1 MNKKFSTLM
10 ASALLA
16 GALVSPA
23 DLLAQLRYAGGKSY
37 SNVAVVKTLPNA
49 TTTSTDQ
56 FIVFQ
61 DEDGANYIAIVTSG
75 NKLSAV
81 PFSRAKESQLVTIS
95 YNAESETYAV
105 KTGNYQLGFAA
116 SGYAFGSGHKD
127 LTNVDLTSEEI
138 KFAYAAPSFDRSV
151 SLQNIT
157 FGVTSNSTT
166 TFVAKAIAKDA
177 LETIVDNSKVAS
189 VVTGDITGASYIL
202 MENGRAL
209 TGNEDGTATW
219 ASYWREQNQYWTID
233 VTDNGNK
240 TGVAKFKNK
249 ETGKYLADATGKY
262 ITANVER
269 NADNTAWKF
278 SNNSSITLSAK
289 IGGWKIIAL
298 GAVDQNGKVLTGSEL
313 TSITGSGFEASIKKY
328 VNGSS
333 LDEELDGNPFSGL
346 LKPVNFKNI
355 DASGTLAAELV
366 PATGSNYMLQNA
378 EGDIIVIDLDKTYA
392 AGGNDSKFVVKT
404 IAPEVLANA
413 LKDPKVEINQRYA
426 YNFQFRTAD
435 DFVVGQNTNI
445 TDIYAWTKNN
455 ESRYFLGSTDINEV
469 PTLTAAIWSDN
480 YRTNL
485 TIKVGTFNTID
496 VKKLLGNT
504 PAFFTVTNVNTKA
517 KYSDNYGKVLGL
529 KDTHNAAYIKADEA
543 LVGYPETQWAIT
555 YDGTTLTLANRERP
569 SVKEYYTASQL
580 YKVAGKDNVFA
591 VLKPNTE
598 YDTKRDTIQF
608 QANTNYTE
616 ADGFLRLN
624 AAELRDQSYYVAAA
638 SSVYDNVAYLVENH
652 GKNHQVGLDTD
663 KANATEWNLA
673 ASMFRGLNNLEETIE
688 YRPDTIEVVSVLGYV
703 NAQGNITTTKSSGKD
718 AIKLKMLA
726 YSFQNDA
733 NSEYLAY
740 VGGESNRYATGAFG
754 AVKGYTE
761 KANANIFAIKMVGED
776 LYNLIPLNEQNAD
789 DVTTADAR
797 NWESLATQKM
807 YSGDGATKGILNN
820 TGMYNQTENDL
831 FVIEK
836 KDAPEYRKV
845 AMADTISIFRNEDA
859 QDVLFEKGEF
869 LGTATSTG
877 FEKANPAL
885 FVDTAYV
892 NRPYN
897 NRWEYLLAVNAN
909 HWESKEDC
917 GVEGHPKHEA
927 DTTTGRFLVN
937 LMDSAYVYNETNLH
951 NNKFI
956 NEEDGQKYAKLGF
969 VEGYHTHD
977 TLYLKRPNGTY
988 DKIAMDR
995 EDYSHSIA
1003 KFAFRYVDQNEG
1015 SFVIE
1020 TGCKD
1025 WNGGEPT
1032 SEVEPG
1038 YLKWLNG
1045 TLVVVKDIEAAEI
1058 FNMNEDESR
1067 TPTANEAISAGNV
1080 VVAGTN
1086 GAVVVKGAEGKNVIV
1101 STILGK
1107 VVANEVVSSDNAT
1120 IAAPQGVVVV
1130 SVDGESFKVVV
1141 K

>member
-10 ASALLA
+10 ASLLLA
-16 GALVSPA
+16 GGAFSNVWAETFTEATAGNGHEGKYYIVKVNGGQRNSSNPEANKQYVQPISQWNMLSVTSAASVSASAEVTEAELWSIVVTESNKYQLVNALTGEALKAGGFDAFEGNDVALWFNSSSKKGYNGSATDVDCKNTTEDSDQVWGYDLQETSYKAASSVVSGAISASQPYLLMGGLVDSEVLVDSNEDGKASFGSYVKDEYKSYWYVVVDRTQKVATFKNKKSGKTLTDRDGKTIYAKVNSDLTFDDNGNIDLYVVGGPA
-23 DLLAQLRYAGGKSY
+23 EAYTSVALGVVNSSWYNFTASDLMSITGAGFQMDIKKHEDGGSKDKELAGNPFVGLLKTVKWKNNDCTTGVVVSADPYTTYNMLQNEDGNLIVVDLNQKYAETDAGTKYALTVISPKVLANSLASSKAEERNRYAYEFGFQS
-37 SNVAVVKTLPNA
+37 SNAFEIGVDQVVEYIDAYCK
-49 TTTSTDQ
+49 
-56 FIVFQ
+56 
-61 DEDGANYIAIVTSG
+61 DGNY
-75 NKLSAV
+75 
-81 PFSRAKESQLVTIS
+81 
-95 YNAESETYAV
+95 
-105 KTGNYQLGFAA
+105 YQLG
-116 SGYAFGSGHKD
+116 
-127 LTNVDLTSEEI
+127 T
-138 KFAYAAPSFDRSV
+138 
-151 SLQNIT
+151 
-157 FGVTSNSTT
+157 
-166 TFVAKAIAKDA
+166 
-177 LETIVDNSKVAS
+177 
-189 VVTGDITGASYIL
+189 
-202 MENGRAL
+202 
-209 TGNEDGTATW
+209 
-219 ASYWREQNQYWTID
+219 
-233 VTDNGNK
+233 
-240 TGVAKFKNK
+240 
-249 ETGKYLADATGKY
+249 
-262 ITANVER
+262 
-269 NADNTAWKF
+269 
-278 SNNSSITLSAK
+278 ITLSGTPTLSAEV
-289 IGGWKIIAL
+289 GG
-298 GAVDQNGKVLTGSEL
+298 GAP
-313 TSITGSGFEASIKKY
+313 F
-328 VNGSS
+328 
-333 LDEELDGNPFSGL
+333 LDG
-346 LKPVNFKNI
+346 
-355 DASGTLAAELV
+355 
-366 PATGSNYMLQNA
+366 
-378 EGDIIVIDLDKTYA
+378 
-392 AGGNDSKFVVKT
+392 
-404 IAPEVLANA
+404 
-413 LKDPKVEINQRYA
+413 
-426 YNFQFRTAD
+426 
-435 DFVVGQNTNI
+435 
-445 TDIYAWTKNN
+445 
-455 ESRYFLGSTDINEV
+455 
-469 PTLTAAIWSDN
+469 
-480 YRTNL
+480 L
-485 TIKVGTFNTID
+485 TIKIGTFNTID

-529 KDTHNAAYIKADEA
+529 KDTDNAVYAAYAAYIKSDEA

-555 YDGTTLTLANRERP
+555 LGEEDGKDAIILANRERP
-569 SVKEYYTASQL
+569 SITKTYKVSQL
-580 YKVAGKDNVFA
+580 YKVAGKENVFA
-591 VLKPNTE
+591 VLDAAKT
-598 YDTKRDTIQF
+598 DTIEF
-608 QANTNYTE
+608 KANTNYTD

-624 AAELRDQSYYVAAA
+624 AAELRDQSYYVAAS

-673 ASMFRGLNNLEETIE
+673 ASMFRGLNNLGETIE
-688 YRPDTIEVVSVLGYV
+688 YRPDTIQVTSTLGYV
-703 NAQGNITTTKSSGKD
+703 KDGAITSKQV
-718 AIKLKMLA
+718 KLKMLA
-726 YSFQNDA
+726 YSFQNDE

-740 VGGESNRYATGAFG
+740 VSGESNRYATGAFD

-761 KANANIFAIKMVGED
+761 KADANIFVIKVVGED
-776 LYNLIPLNEQNAD
+776 IYNLIPLDGVDAK

-820 TGMYNQTENDL
+820 TEMYNQTENDL

-897 NRWEYLLAVNAN
+897 NRWEYLLAVNAK

-1020 TGCKD
+1020 TGYKD
-1025 WNGGEPT
+1025 WNFGEPT
-1032 SEVEPG
+1032 SEVKTG

-1107 VVANEVVSSDNAT
+1107 VVANEVVSSDNAQ
-1120 IAAPQGVVVV
+1120 IATPAGIVVV

>member
-10 ASALLA
+10 ASLLLA
-16 GALVSPA
+16 GGAF
-23 DLLAQLRYAGGKSY
+23 
-37 SNVAVVKTLPNA
+37 SNVWAETFKEATAGNGHVGKYYIVKVNGGQRDAAKT
-49 TTTSTDQ
+49 
-56 FIVFQ
+56 
-61 DEDGANYIAIVTSG
+61 E
-75 NKLSAV
+75 NK
-81 PFSRAKESQLVTIS
+81 
-95 YNAESETYAV
+95 
-105 KTGNYQLGFAA
+105 
-116 SGYAFGSGHKD
+116 GYA
-127 LTNVDLTSEEI
+127 EEI
-138 KFAYAAPSFDRSV
+138 KAWDMLSSGPSAHVAASSVLSENELWSIVVTDAGKYQLVNAAAKKTLSVDGLTDFSGDDTALWFDSNTKKGYNGGADADCDYSTASGSSDRVWGYNLEETDYKAASSV
-151 SLQNIT
+151 VSGAISTSQPYLLMGGLVDSEVLVDSNEDGKALFGDYVKDEYKSYWYVVVDKTQKVAT
-157 FGVTSNSTT
+157 FKNKKSGKTLTD
-166 TFVAKAIAKDA
+166 ADGKAIYAKLNSDLTFDDNGNIDLYVVGGPAEAYTSVA
-177 LETIVDNSKVAS
+177 LGVVESNWNNFTAS
-189 VVTGDITGASYIL
+189 DLMSITGAGFQMDIKKHEDGGSKDKEL
-202 MENGRAL
+202 AGNPFVGL
-209 TGNEDGTATW
+209 LKTVKWKNNDCKTGVVVSADPYGIYNMLQNEDG
-219 ASYWREQNQYWTID
+219 N
-233 VTDNGNK
+233 
-240 TGVAKFKNK
+240 
-249 ETGKYLADATGKY
+249 L
-262 ITANVER
+262 
-269 NADNTAWKF
+269 
-278 SNNSSITLSAK
+278 
-289 IGGWKIIAL
+289 
-298 GAVDQNGKVLTGSEL
+298 
-313 TSITGSGFEASIKKY
+313 
-328 VNGSS
+328 
-333 LDEELDGNPFSGL
+333 
-346 LKPVNFKNI
+346 
-355 DASGTLAAELV
+355 
-366 PATGSNYMLQNA
+366 
-378 EGDIIVIDLDKTYA
+378 IVIDLNQKYA
-392 AGGNDSKFVVKT
+392 TTDAGTKYALTAVSPAT
-404 IAPEVLANA
+404 LANA
-413 LKDPKVEINQRYA
+413 LASSKPEEKNRYA
-426 YNFQFRTAD
+426 YKFGFLSSDAFEIGVDQ
-435 DFVVGQNTNI
+435 VVEYIDAYCEDGNYYQLGTI
-445 TDIYAWTKNN
+445 TLSGI
-455 ESRYFLGSTDINEV
+455 
-469 PTLTAAIWSDN
+469 PTLSAEVGGSPLYLDD
-480 YRTNL
+480 L
-485 TIKVGTFNTID
+485 TIKIGTFNTID
-496 VKKLLGNT
+496 VAKLLGNT

-529 KDTHNAAYIKADEA
+529 KSTSEWAYINSDEA

-555 YDGTTLTLANRERP
+555 LGEEDGKDAIILANRERP
-569 SVKEYYTASQL
+569 SITKTYKVSQL
-580 YKVAGKDNVFA
+580 YKVAGKENVFA
-591 VLKPNTE
+591 VLDAAKT
-598 YDTKRDTIQF
+598 DTIEF
-608 QANTNYTE
+608 KANTNYTE

-673 ASMFRGLNNLEETIE
+673 TSMFKGLNNLGETIE
-688 YRPDTIEVVSVLGYV
+688 YRPDTIQVTSTLGYV
-703 NAQGNITTTKSSGKD
+703 KDGAITSKEV
-718 AIKLKMLA
+718 KLKMLA

-740 VGGESNRYATGAFG
+740 VGGESNRYATGDFG
-754 AVKGYTE
+754 ATVGYKNDKS
-761 KANANIFAIKMVGED
+761 KANLFVIKTVGED
-776 LYNLIPLNEQNAD
+776 LYNLIPLKGQNAV
-789 DVTTADAR
+789 DVNKAEAR
-797 NWESLATQKM
+797 NWEALSSLKM

-820 TGMYNQTENDL
+820 TPMYSQTENDL

-845 AMADTISIFRNEDA
+845 AMSDTISIFRNEDA

-897 NRWEYLLAVNAN
+897 NRWEYLLAVNAK
-909 HWESKEDC
+909 HWDSK
-917 GVEGHPKHEA
+917 VECDIPGHPKHEA

-937 LMDSAYVYNETNLH
+937 LMDSAYVYNETHLH

-956 NEEDGQKYAKLGF
+956 NEEDGEKYAKLGF

-1025 WNGGEPT
+1025 WNFGEPT
-1032 SEVEPG
+1032 SEVKTG

-1045 TLVVVKDIEAAEI
+1045 TLVVVDDIEAAEI

-1067 TPTANEAISAGNV
+1067 TPTANEEISTSSV

-1107 VVANEVVSSDNAT
+1107 VVANEVVSSDNAQ
-1120 IAAPQGVVVV
+1120 IATPAGIVVV

>member
-10 ASALLA
+10 AACLAA
-16 GALVSPA
+16 GALVLPA
-23 DLLAQLRYAGGKSY
+23 DMFAQIRYTNGLTYADQQTETKNAEEAGESVEYYIVLNDGTKDY
-37 SNVAVVKTLPNA
+37 VAVVQDDYSLKAVEFAAANMEQTVKITKTADGFTVA
-49 TTTSTDQ
+49 TGDNFLGFSTSGWGNSTIFQGAQIGYAGDNVWIKGVTKSVALNTDNMT
-56 FIVFQ
+56 FSVASDVNNTF
-61 DEDGANYIAIVTSG
+61 EAKAVTSAVLEDA
-75 NKLSAV
+75 NKA
-81 PFSRAKESQLVTIS
+81 
-95 YNAESETYAV
+95 N
-105 KTGNYQLGFAA
+105 
-116 SGYAFGSGHKD
+116 
-127 LTNVDLTSEEI
+127 
-138 KFAYAAPSFDRSV
+138 
-151 SLQNIT
+151 
-157 FGVTSNSTT
+157 
-166 TFVAKAIAKDA
+166 
-177 LETIVDNSKVAS
+177 VAS
-189 VVTGDITGASYIL
+189 VVTGDITGVSYIL

-209 TGNEDGTATW
+209 TGSANGTATW
-219 ASYWREQNQYWTID
+219 GSYVKGQNQYWTIE
-233 VTDNGNK
+233 VVDNGDK

-262 ITANVER
+262 ITADAER
-269 NADNTAWKF
+269 NADDTAWKF
-278 SNNSSITLSAK
+278 SDNSSIALSAK
-289 IGGWKIIAL
+289 IEGWNVIAL
-298 GAVDQNGKVLTGSEL
+298 GAVNQSGTSLKASQL
-313 TSITGSGFEASIKKY
+313 TSITGGGFEASIKKFID
-328 VNGSS
+328 GDQKDKD
-333 LDEELDGNPFSGL
+333 LAGNPFVGL
-346 LKPVNFKNI
+346 LKPVQFK
-355 DASGTLAAELV
+355 DLYASGTAAAELE
-366 PATGSNYMLQNA
+366 PATGYDYMLQDEDGN
-378 EGDIIVIDLDKTYA
+378 IIVVDLDKTYA
-392 AGGNDSKFVVKT
+392 AGATEKKYVLKAID
-404 IAPEVLANA
+404 PEVLANA
-413 LKDPKVEINQRYA
+413 LKDSKAEINQRYA
-426 YNFQFRTAD
+426 YYFTFNTAD
-435 DFVVGQNTNI
+435 DFVIGTNTKISSVFARNNQNTAYYLGC
-445 TDIYAWTKNN
+445 TDV
-455 ESRYFLGSTDINEV
+455 NEV
-469 PTLTAAIWSDN
+469 PTLTAEIYSETFQAD
-480 YRTNL
+480 L

-529 KDTHNAAYIKADEA
+529 KSTSEWAYIKSDEA

-555 YDGTTLTLANRERP
+555 YSNGTLTLANRERP
-569 SVKEYYTASQL
+569 SVKKTYTASQL

-591 VLKPNTE
+591 VLDGSAKT
-598 YDTKRDTIQF
+598 DTIEF
-608 QANTNYTE
+608 KANTNYTE

-688 YRPDTIEVVSVLGYV
+688 YRPDTIQVKSILGYYK
-703 NAQGNITTTKSSGKD
+703 ADGSYATTVDTDGEGTVM
-718 AIKLKMLA
+718 LKMLA

-740 VGGESNRYATGAFG
+740 VGGESNRYATGDFG
-754 AVKGYTE
+754 ATVGYKNDKS
-761 KANANIFAIKMVGED
+761 KADIFVIKTVGED
-776 LYNLIPLNEQNAD
+776 LYNLIPLDGQNAV
-789 DVTTADAR
+789 DVNKAEAR
-797 NWESLATQKM
+797 NWEALSSLKM

-820 TGMYNQTENDL
+820 TPMYSQTENDL

-897 NRWEYLLAVNAN
+897 NRWEYLLAVNAK
-909 HWESKEDC
+909 HWDSK
-917 GVEGHPKHEA
+917 VECDIPGHPKHEA

-937 LMDSAYVYNETNLH
+937 LMDSAYVYNETHLH

-956 NEEDGQKYAKLGF
+956 NEEDGEVFAKLGF

-1025 WNGGEPT
+1025 WNGGEAT
-1032 SEVEPG
+1032 SEVKTG

-1045 TLVVVKDIEAAEI
+1045 TLVVVNNIEAAEI

-1107 VVANEVVSSDNAT
+1107 VVANEVISSDNAQ
-1120 IAAPQGVVVV
+1120 IATPAGIVVV